1 MRKGQG
7 LDMRAIAGLVV
18 FITILAG
25 LIALPG
31 TASAKPAGDNAF
43 LIDSADNVKD
53 LVGQVEDSRLLVL
66 RYAKFYKVDPST
78 VLTYFKNELSVEK
91 LTEDVTLD
99 VHQRKGTDFE
109 SNSEKFKAG
118 TKVFVNKNGIP
129 ILELGT
135 GNPLTDSLPGKDVKK
150 LPTTPES
157 GVSPTNAQ
165 PPQAVTNPTEVAQP
179 PADPTTVVDPVPPTV
194 EVANSTLP
202 TATVPGPTT
211 TSPLAV
217 PTEPTSAVL
226 SSGPIETVTRGGGS
240 RLGGWI
246 LPVGLAG
253 ALLGAGSGGGS
264 PAAPNTEPIIP
275 EPAGLLALGTGLVSL
290 AGMSYRRIR
299 IR

>member
-1 MRKGQG
+1 
-7 LDMRAIAGLVV
+7 MRAIAGLVV

-25 LIALPG
+25 LMALPG

-78 VLTYFKNELSVEK
+78 VLTYFKNELTVEK

-109 SNSEKFKAG
+109 SVSKKFKAG
-118 TKVFVNKNGIP
+118 TKAFVNKNGIP

-150 LPTTPES
+150 LQTTPEN

-165 PPQAVTNPTEVAQP
+165 PPQAVTNPTEVTQP
-179 PADPTTVVDPVPPTV
+179 PANPTTVVNPVPPTV
-194 EVANSTLP
+194 EVANNAQLP
-202 TATVPGPTT
+202 TTIPGATT
-211 TSPLAV
+211 TPPLAV
-217 PTEPTSAVL
+217 PTEPVSAVL
-226 SSGPIETVTRGGGS
+226 ASGPIETVTKGGGS

-253 ALLGAGSGGGS
+253 ALLGAGGGGGGGG
-264 PAAPNTEPIIP
+264 APGPNPTPVP
-275 EPAGLLALGTGLVSL
+275 EPATLLALGTGLVSL

-299 IR
+299 RR

>member
-1 MRKGQG
+1 
-7 LDMRAIAGLVV
+7 MRAIAGLVV

-25 LIALPG
+25 LMALPG

-78 VLTYFKNELSVEK
+78 VLTYFKNELTVEK

-109 SNSEKFKAG
+109 SISKKFKAG

-150 LPTTPES
+150 MPSTPENGVKPTTAPDQ
-157 GVSPTNAQ
+157 A
-165 PPQAVTNPTEVAQP
+165 PQAVTNPTEAPQP
-179 PADPTTVVDPVPPTV
+179 PANPTTVINQVPPTV
-194 EVANSTLP
+194 EVASNAQLP
-202 TATVPGPTT
+202 TTIPGATTP
-211 TSPLAV
+211 PLAV
-217 PTEPTSAVL
+217 PTEPVSAVL
-226 SSGPIETVTRGGGS
+226 ASGPIETVTRGGGS
-240 RLGGWI
+240 HLAGWL

-253 ALLGAGSGGGS
+253 ALLGAGGGGGGG
-264 PAAPNTEPIIP
+264 APEPNPTPVP